1 MLNISSV
8 AISLGFLIANILTM
22 RLILA
27 LNRRSTTE
35 PSPPPPPPEPL
46 PLVRPLYS
54 ADILKMEFEYGRLT
68 ASEAMRD
75 RHTMVNFYL
84 LAFGVIATGV
94 LGILSRGADLPESI
108 GTLLLW
114 ILCAVGWL
122 YFLKIIRLRQA
133 WHESARAMNQ
143 IKEFYIEH
151 DQHFEPKEL
160 RPAFRWQAHTLPSP
174 DKPWTVFFYS
184 ALLIA
189 LLDSMAYVLG
199 AALLDLSLSSIV
211 PGVDIGLYLIFG
223 MGFLTFHIWLYF
235 AFLKKSKLY
244 GPA

>member
-1 MLNISSV
+1 MFNINSV
-8 AISLGFLIANILTM
+8 AIAFGFLIANVLVM

-27 LNRRSTTE
+27 LNRRPS
-35 PSPPPPPPEPL
+35 PKSSPPPPPEKSPRMKPL
-46 PLVRPLYS
+46 SS
-54 ADILKMEFEYGRLT
+54 ADILKMEFEYARFT
-68 ASEAMRD
+68 ASEAMQD

-94 LGILSRGADLPESI
+94 LAILSGETDLPHSI
-108 GTLLLW
+108 GSLLLW

-143 IKEFYIEH
+143 IKEFFIQH
-151 DQHFEPKEL
+151 DEHFEPEEL
-160 RPAFRWQAHTLPSP
+160 RYAFRWQAHTLPSP

-184 ALLIA
+184 AVLIA

-199 AALLDLSLSSIV
+199 AVLLDLNLSLII
-211 PGVDIGLYLIFG
+211 PYIDLGLYSIFG
-223 MGFLTFHIWLYF
+223 IGFLAFHIWLYF
-235 AFLKKSKLY
+235 AFLRNK
-244 GPA
+244 

>member
-143 IKEFYIEH
+143 IKEFFILH
-151 DQHFEPKEL
+151 DQHFEPDEL

-211 PGVDIGLYLIFG
+211 PGVDIGPYLLFG

-235 AFLKKSKLY
+235 AFLKNR
-244 GPA
+244 

>member
-1 MLNISSV
+1 MFNLTGVTI
-8 AISLGFLIANILTM
+8 AFGFLIANILVLL
-22 RLILA
+22 LILS
-27 LNRRSTTE
+27 LNRR
-35 PSPPPPPPEPL
+35 PSPVPPPPPPKEL
-46 PLVRPLYS
+46 PLTRPLYS
-54 ADILKMEFEYGRLT
+54 ADILKLEFEYARFT

-94 LGILSRGADLPESI
+94 LGILSREANLPQSI

-143 IKEFYIEH
+143 IKDFFIQH
-151 DQHFEPKEL
+151 DQHFQPEEL

-174 DKPWTVFFYS
+174 GKPWTVFFYS

-199 AALLDLSLSSIV
+199 AALLDLNLYLTI
-211 PGVDIGLYLIFG
+211 PMVDLGLYLIFG
-223 MGFLTFHIWLYF
+223 IGFFAFHIWLYF
-235 AFLKKSKLY
+235 AFLKEN
-244 GPA
+244 

>member
-1 MLNISSV
+1 MFNIYSV
-8 AISLGFLIANILTM
+8 AISFGFLIANILVM

-27 LNRRSTTE
+27 LNRRPSPK
-35 PSPPPPPPEPL
+35 PSPPPPPPEKPPPVKPL
-46 PLVRPLYS
+46 SS
-54 ADILKMEFEYGRLT
+54 ADILKLEFEYARLT

-94 LGILSRGADLPESI
+94 LTILTREADLPHSI

-143 IKEFYIEH
+143 IKEFYIQHNE
-151 DQHFEPKEL
+151 HFEPEEL
-160 RPAFRWQAHTLPSP
+160 RPAFRWQAHSLPSP

-184 ALLIA
+184 AVLIA
-189 LLDSMAYVLG
+189 LLDSMAYVFG
-199 AALLDLSLSSIV
+199 AALLDINLSLII
-211 PGVDIGLYLIFG
+211 PRVDLWLYLIFG
-223 MGFLTFHIWLYF
+223 IGFLAFHIWLYF
-235 AFLKKSKLY
+235 AFLRNR
-244 GPA
+244 

>member
-1 MLNISSV
+1 MFNMSSV
-8 AISLGFLIANILTM
+8 AISLGFLIANILVM

-27 LNRRSTTE
+27 LNRRPSPT
-35 PSPPPPPPEPL
+35 PSPPLPSPEKPPL
-46 PLVRPLYS
+46 IKPLYS
-54 ADILKMEFEYGRLT
+54 ADILNREFEYARLT

-94 LGILSRGADLPESI
+94 LTILSRETDLPQSI

-133 WHESARAMNQ
+133 WHESAQAMNQ
-143 IKEFYIEH
+143 IKEFCIQH
-151 DQHFEPKEL
+151 DQHFEPEEL
-160 RPAFRWQAHTLPSP
+160 RAAFRWQAHTLPSP
-174 DKPWTVFFYS
+174 EKPWTVFFYS
-184 ALLIA
+184 AVLIA

-199 AALLDLSLSSIV
+199 AALLNLNLSHVIPSVDL
-211 PGVDIGLYLIFG
+211 GLYLIFG
-223 MGFLTFHIWLYF
+223 IGFLTYHIWLYS
-235 AFLKKSKLY
+235 AFLKKR
-244 GPA
+244 

>member
-1 MLNISSV
+1 MMSILTNV
-8 AISLGFLIANILTM
+8 AIAFGFLITNILVL

-27 LNRRSTTE
+27 LNRR
-35 PSPPPPPPEPL
+35 PSPVPPPPPPKEL
-46 PLVRPLYS
+46 PLTRPLYS
-54 ADILKMEFEYGRLT
+54 ADILKLEFEYARLT

-75 RHTMVNFYL
+75 RHTMVNYYL

-94 LGILSRGADLPESI
+94 LGILSREADLPLSI

-143 IKEFYIEH
+143 IKDFFIHH
-151 DQHFEPKEL
+151 DQHFQPEEL

-184 ALLIA
+184 ALLIT
-189 LLDSMAYVLG
+189 LLDSMAYILG
-199 AALLDLSLSSIV
+199 AVLLDLNLSRIIPPENLGFYLV
-211 PGVDIGLYLIFG
+211 FGIGF
-223 MGFLTFHIWLYF
+223 FAFHIWLYF
-235 AFLKKSKLY
+235 AFLKDN
-244 GPA
+244 

>member
-1 MLNISSV
+1 MFNISSV
-8 AISLGFLIANILTM
+8 AISFGFLIVNILVM

-27 LNRRSTTE
+27 LNRRPGPE
-35 PSPPPPPPEPL
+35 PSPPPPPPEERPFE
-46 PLVRPLYS
+46 RPLYS
-54 ADILKMEFEYGRLT
+54 GDILKLEFEYARFT
-68 ASEAMRD
+68 ASEAMQD

-94 LGILSRGADLPESI
+94 LAILSREANLPQSI

-143 IKEFYIEH
+143 IKEFSIHH
-151 DQHFEPKEL
+151 DERFEPEEL
-160 RPAFRWQAHTLPSP
+160 RHAFRWQAHTLPAP

-189 LLDSMAYVLG
+189 LLDSMAYGLG
-199 AALLDLSLSSIV
+199 AALLDLNLSLII
-211 PGVDIGLYLIFG
+211 PRIDLGLYLLFG
-223 MGFLTFHIWLYF
+223 IGFLAFHIWLYF
-235 AFLKKSKLY
+235 AFLKE
-244 GPA
+244 

>member
-1 MLNISSV
+1 MINIYSV
-8 AISLGFLIANILTM
+8 AISFAFLIANILVM
-22 RLILA
+22 WLILA
-27 LNRRSTTE
+27 LNRRPE
-35 PSPPPPPPEPL
+35 PKPPPSPPPPDKPPQVKPMDSE
-46 PLVRPLYS
+46 
-54 ADILKMEFEYGRLT
+54 DILGWEFEYARFT

-94 LGILSRGADLPESI
+94 LAILSREANLPQSI

-143 IKEFYIEH
+143 IKEFFIQH
-151 DQHFEPKEL
+151 DKHFEPDEI
-160 RPAFRWQAHTLPSP
+160 RQAFRWQAHTLPSP
-174 DKPWTVFFYS
+174 GKPWTVFFYS

-199 AALLDLSLSSIV
+199 ATLLDLDLSRII
-211 PGVDIGLYLIFG
+211 PRVDIGLYLIFG
-223 MGFLTFHIWLYF
+223 LGFLAFHIWLYF
-235 AFLKKSKLY
+235 AFLKS
-244 GPA
+244 

>member
-1 MLNISSV
+1 MQ
-8 AISLGFLIANILTM
+8 
-22 RLILA
+22 
-27 LNRRSTTE
+27 
-35 PSPPPPPPEPL
+35 
-46 PLVRPLYS
+46 
-54 ADILKMEFEYGRLT
+54 
-68 ASEAMRD
+68 D

-94 LGILSRGADLPESI
+94 LAILSRETDLLQSI

-143 IKEFYIEH
+143 IKEFFIQH
-151 DQHFEPKEL
+151 DERFEPEEL
-160 RPAFRWQAHTLPSP
+160 RAAFRWQAHTLPSP

-199 AALLDLSLSSIV
+199 AALLDLNLSLIIPSV
-211 PGVDIGLYLIFG
+211 NLGLFLIFG
-223 MGFLTFHIWLYF
+223 IGFLAFHIWLYF
-235 AFLKKSKLY
+235 AFLKS
-244 GPA
+244 G

>member
-1 MLNISSV
+1 MFNISSV
-8 AISLGFLIANILTM
+8 AISLGFLIANVLVM
-22 RLILA
+22 LLILA
-27 LNRRSTTE
+27 LNRR
-35 PSPPPPPPEPL
+35 PGPKPHPPPPAPEKPPSVKPMHA
-46 PLVRPLYS
+46 
-54 ADILKMEFEYGRLT
+54 ADILVMEFEYARFT
-68 ASEAMRD
+68 ASEAMQD

-94 LGILSRGADLPESI
+94 LAILSREADLPQSI

-143 IKEFYIEH
+143 IKEFFIQH
-151 DQHFEPKEL
+151 DENLEPDEL
-160 RPAFRWQAHTLPSP
+160 RTAFRWQKHTLPPP

-189 LLDSMAYVLG
+189 FLDSMAYVLG
-199 AALLDLSLSSIV
+199 AALLDLNFSPIIPRGDL
-211 PGVDIGLYLIFG
+211 GLFLLFG
-223 MGFLTFHIWLYF
+223 LGFFAVHIWFYF
-235 AFLKKSKLY
+235 AFLKE
-244 GPA
+244 

>member
-1 MLNISSV
+1 MFNISSV
-8 AISLGFLIANILTM
+8 AISFSFLIANILVM

-27 LNRRSTTE
+27 LNRRLDPK
-35 PSPPPPPPEPL
+35 PSPPPPPPGKQPQVKPL
-46 PLVRPLYS
+46 NS
-54 ADILKMEFEYGRLT
+54 ADIFGWEFEYARFT
-68 ASEAMRD
+68 ASEAMHD

-94 LGILSRGADLPESI
+94 LAIVSREADLPQSI

-133 WHESARAMNQ
+133 WHESAQAMNH
-143 IKEFYIEH
+143 IKEFFIQHDEH
-151 DQHFEPKEL
+151 FDPDEL
-160 RPAFRWQAHTLPSP
+160 RSAFLWQAHTLPSR
-174 DKPWTVFFYS
+174 DKPWTLFFYS

-199 AALLDLSLSSIV
+199 AALLDLNLSHCHPTCRS
-211 PGVDIGLYLIFG
+211 GVIFDIRHRIFRISYLALFCI
-223 MGFLTFHIWLYF
+223 
-235 AFLKKSKLY
+235 S
-244 GPA
+244 

>member
-1 MLNISSV
+1 MFSTSNI
-8 AISLGFLIANILTM
+8 AISFGFLVANILLL

-27 LNRRSTTE
+27 LNRRPGPA
-35 PSPPPPPPEPL
+35 PSPPPVQPEQL
-46 PLVRPLYS
+46 PLTRPLYS
-54 ADILKMEFEYGRLT
+54 ADILKLEFDYARLT

-84 LAFGVIATGV
+84 LAFGVISTGV
-94 LGILSRGADLPESI
+94 LAILSRQADLPQSI

-133 WHESARAMNQ
+133 WHESAQAMNE
-143 IKEFYIEH
+143 IKEFFIQH
-151 DQHFEPKEL
+151 DQHFEPDEL

-174 DKPWTVFFYS
+174 GKPWTVFFYS

-189 LLDSMAYVLG
+189 LLDSMAYMLG
-199 AALLDLSLSSIV
+199 AALLDLSLSGAI
-211 PGVDIGLYLIFG
+211 PPVDIVLLLLFGLA
-223 MGFLTFHIWLYF
+223 FLAFHIWLYF
-235 AFLKKSKLY
+235 AFLKQR
-244 GPA
+244 

>member
-1 MLNISSV
+1 MMINLTTVGISFT
-8 AISLGFLIANILTM
+8 FLIINILVM
-22 RLILA
+22 WLILVM
-27 LNRRSTTE
+27 NRRPS
-35 PSPPPPPPEPL
+35 PRSSPPPPPDVSPL
-46 PLVRPLYS
+46 IRPLYS
-54 ADILKMEFEYGRLT
+54 ADILRLDFEYARFT
-68 ASEAMRD
+68 ASEAMQD

-94 LGILSRGADLPESI
+94 LAILSRQADLPQSI

-143 IKEFYIEH
+143 IKEFYIQH
-151 DQHFEPKEL
+151 DQHFEPEEL
-160 RPAFRWQAHTLPSP
+160 RSAFRWQGHTLPPP

-199 AALLDLSLSSIV
+199 AALLDLNFSRII
-211 PGVDIGLYLIFG
+211 PRIDIGLYFLFG
-223 MGFLTFHIWLYF
+223 LGFLAFHIWLYF
-235 AFLKKSKLY
+235 AFLKNQ
-244 GPA
+244 